1 MAILPLFFRGQ
12 SVDFSGLTAVE
23 DLVRKGKKFIGR
35 GSPDIRT
42 GTLAEKDETSYKLPI
57 NGTYNIPA
65 GIHNA
70 EDTVDQEIATMA
82 GQIVTPGAGPVVI
95 QCAGKYMTGDIIVYA
110 VENLTAENIKFG
122 EVVGEGEGAVTG
134 TCQGFFD

>member
-1 MAILPLFFRGQ
+1 MAILPLFFHGQ

-23 DLVRKGKKFIGR
+23 ALVRKGRKFIGK

-42 GTLAEKDETSYKLPI
+42 GTLEECNVSSYTLPL
-57 NGTYNIPA
+57 NGTYTITA

-70 EDTVDQEIATMA
+70 EDTVNQSITTMS
-82 GQIVTPGAGPVVI
+82 GQMVTPGAGPVVI
-95 QCAGKYMTGDIIVYA
+95 QCAGKYMTGNIIVYA
-110 VENLTAENIKFG
+110 VENLSPDNIKYG